1 MGTGLIWMRFG
12 ERGYIGDSGSLEGP
26 VGEIVVD
33 IALENV
39 HDRGQAEGGSRAESE
54 VRRETIKAVADTGA
68 VMLALPQD
76 VVRRLGLSFV
86 STIATMYADGRRGN
100 LPVAG
105 PLTIEIGDR
114 SMPTNCIVVP
124 EGADALIGQV
134 VMEVLDLIPDP
145 MNQTLGPRPESPDR
159 PLLRV

>member
-1 MGTGLIWMRFG
+1 M
-12 ERGYIGDSGSLEGP
+12 
-26 VGEIVVD
+26 GEIIVE
-33 IALENV
+33 IELENTV
-39 HDRGQAEGGSRAESE
+39 DRNLAEAGFRGEDS

-76 VVRRLGLSFV
+76 VVRRLGLGV
-86 STIATMYADGRRGN
+86 VRTIATSYADGRRGN

-105 PLTIEIGDR
+105 PLTIQIGDR
-114 SMPTNCIVVP
+114 QMTTDCIVVP
-124 EGADALIGQV
+124 EGADALVGQV

-145 MNQTLGPRPESPDR
+145 GKQTLGPRPESPDR